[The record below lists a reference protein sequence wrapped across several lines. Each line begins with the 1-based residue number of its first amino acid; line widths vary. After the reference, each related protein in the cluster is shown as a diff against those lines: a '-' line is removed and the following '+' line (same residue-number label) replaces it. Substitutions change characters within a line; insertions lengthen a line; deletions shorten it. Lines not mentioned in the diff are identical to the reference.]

1 MTQDH
6 VQKVL
11 EDSPF
16 LSLSNQ
22 GKNEWYRYLLTV
34 LIVLIF
40 WQVIG
45 GIPYIAIY
53 ALGKTSNQLA
63 AFLALNFTFIALLF
77 GLWLCIRGIHH
88 RSFITL
94 ITHRKAIR
102 WNQIFLAAAVWLGL
116 VMAITLIDAWM
127 HPGSYVL
134 TFEWQKWI
142 PFSLVALLFTSIQTS
157 AEEILFR
164 GYFLQGVGRLV
175 KNTWALSIISG
186 VIFAIPHFLNPE
198 MEINFLLLALFYF
211 SFGFF
216 LGWITLR
223 SQSLE
228 LALGVHAANNLFT
241 VIIANYQ
248 GSALPSPSIFT
259 ASVLDPVFSLV
270 SFLAGA
276 VVFILIIRL
285 LFPEMI
291 KPTLDEPVT
300 EDGGEPV

>member
-1 MTQDH
+1 MKDDMQQQSRDD
-6 VQKVL
+6 QPYL
-11 EDSPF
+11 F
-16 LSLSNQ
+16 MSNL
-22 GKNEWYRYLLTV
+22 GKNEWYRYLITV

-45 GIPYIAIY
+45 GIPYIALY
-53 ALGKTSNQLA
+53 ALGNTSNQLA

-77 GLWLCIRGIHH
+77 GLWLCMKGIHQ
-88 RSFITL
+88 RPFITL
-94 ITHRKAIR
+94 ITSKKSIR
-102 WNQIFLAAAVWLGL
+102 WDRIFLAAAIWL
-116 VMAITLIDAWM
+116 AITTLITFIDAWM
-127 HPGSYVL
+127 HPGSYKI
-134 TFEWQKWI
+134 TFDWQKWL
-142 PFSLVALLFTSIQTS
+142 PFSLLALIFTSIQTS

-164 GYFLQGVGRLV
+164 GYFLQGVGCLV
-175 KNTWALSIISG
+175 QNTWVLSILSG
-186 VIFAIPHFLNPE
+186 VFFAIPHFLNPE
-198 MEINFLLLALFYF
+198 MEINFGLLALFYF

-259 ASVLDPVFSLV
+259 AINLDPVFSLI

-276 VVFILIIRL
+276 GVFILIL
-285 LFPEMI
+285 FFLFPEMI
-291 KPTLDEPVT
+291 KPADIQPVI
-300 EDGGEPV
+300 EREEV